1 MIDSVLN
8 ELSASVPIPEKEY
21 LGKDGLL
28 HCLKCCKATET
39 VLPHP
44 FTGEPRKLRCK
55 CDCKSEQ
62 DLFNERQQQEEIDR
76 KRSVCFEESNM
87 STWTFANDDRK
98 NPELS
103 DAMKNYAD
111 NFPEFKKDGR
121 GLLLYGSVGT
131 GKTYLAAC
139 VANALVDQDRR
150 ILMTN
155 LPRLTNKL
163 QGMFEGK
170 QKYIDSLNTY
180 ELLIIDDLGVE
191 RKTDYM
197 QETVFNII
205 DARYRSGLPFIITT
219 NLTADEIKKPQNVEY
234 ARIYDRILERCFPIE
249 MNGTSRRRESVKNT
263 FFEVQQKLGL

>member
-1 MIDSVLN
+1 MIDLDAIN
-8 ELSASVPIPEKEY
+8 EIVPVPEKEY
-21 LGKDGLL
+21 TGEDGLL
-28 HCLKCCKATET
+28 HCSVCHKATET

-62 DLFNERQQQEEIDR
+62 DLFEERQQQEEIDR

-98 NPELS
+98 NPKIS

-111 NFPEFKKDGR
+111 KFPEFKKDGK
-121 GLLLYGSVGT
+121 GLILCGNVGT

-155 LPRLTNKL
+155 LPRLINKL

-191 RKTDYM
+191 RKTEYV

-219 NLTADEIKKPQNVEY
+219 NLTTDEIKKPQDLEY
-234 ARIYDRILERCFPIE
+234 ARIYDRILERCFPIKME
-249 MNGTSRRRESVKNT
+249 GASRRRESVKNT
-263 FFEVQQKLGL
+263 FTEVKAKLGL